1 MTNYTEISIMN
12 YNNLRISKMEI
23 VVLGTGC
30 PKCKTLEKATRE
42 AVAEL
47 NIEANVSK
55 EEDIMKIMA
64 YGILSTPGLVI
75 NDKVVVSGR
84 VPSSDE
90 IKKLISQNN

>member
-1 MTNYTEISIMN
+1 
-12 YNNLRISKMEI
+12 MEI

-42 AVAEL
+42 AIAEL
-47 NIEANVSK
+47 KIEANVSK
-55 EEDIMKIMA
+55 EEDIVKIMA

-75 NDKVVVSGR
+75 NDKVVISGR

-90 IKKLISQNN
+90 IKKLITQNN